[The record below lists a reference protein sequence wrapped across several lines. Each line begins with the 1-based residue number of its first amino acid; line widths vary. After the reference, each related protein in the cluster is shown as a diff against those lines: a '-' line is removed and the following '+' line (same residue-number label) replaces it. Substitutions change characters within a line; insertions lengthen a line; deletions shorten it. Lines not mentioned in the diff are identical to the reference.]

1 VKARAVRISLIFHV
15 NAVVGTAAT
24 GRPENKN
31 SWPRTST
38 IAFLQDSVVSSTSTI
53 LVLLAFKSFKS
64 SLAVSSFAGW

>member
-31 SWPRTST
+31 AWPRTST
-38 IAFLQDSVVSSTSTI
+38 IAFLQDSVVSTI